1 MRFRY
6 LRDPL
11 FLACVVLYFVNRFLI
26 KHLVADGF
34 AHDHL
39 NDLLCL
45 PFWVPIMVFLMRQ
58 ARLRPDD
65 GPPRGAEIL
74 VPLLLWSAIFELC
87 LPHVR
92 HFTHLAVADPADILY
107 YALGGLLAS
116 VVWQVVYRDRG
127 RGTQPV

>member
-1 MRFRY
+1 MHFRY

-11 FLACVVLYFVNRFLI
+11 FLCCVALYFVNRFLL
-26 KHLVADGF
+26 KHLVGSGF
-34 AHDHL
+34 VHDHL

-45 PFWVPIMVFLMRQ
+45 PFWIPIMVFLMRQ

-74 VPLLLWSAIFELC
+74 VPLVLWSAIFELW
-87 LPHVR
+87 LPHVPS
-92 HFTHLAVADPADILY
+92 FSHLATADPVDVLY

-116 VVWQVVYRDRG
+116 VVWQVTYGDRG
-127 RGTQPV
+127 ASQPV